1 MKKLTAISPLFPT
14 IFLELPQPPKEVF
27 ISGNEQLLKPEQL
40 KVAIVGSRKV
50 SPYGREVT
58 ARLSRELAERGITV
72 VSGLALGVDSIAHKA
87 ALEAGGTTIA
97 ILPSSISK
105 IYPASHTY
113 IARDILE
120 KNGLLLSEYS
130 DPQATPM
137 KHQFIARNRLIAAIA
152 DVVVITEAAEASGS
166 LHTANFA
173 LETGKTVLAVPGPIT
188 SPTSTGTN
196 NLLKNG
202 AGIITEVGDILLA
215 LGLDPSM
222 EPAVNSISTEEEAL
236 ILTYIKKGVFD
247 ASELLYKTGLSTQ
260 LFNQNLTMLEI
271 TGRIR
276 SLGNNLWTLA

>member
-14 IFLELPQPPKEVF
+14 IFLQLPQPPKEVF
-27 ISGNEQLLKPEQL
+27 ISGNEQLLKSSQL

-58 ARLSRELAERGITV
+58 ARLARELAERGITV

-87 ALEAGGTTIA
+87 ALEAGGTTMA
-97 ILPSSISK
+97 ILPGSISK
-105 IYPASHTY
+105 IYPASHNY
-113 IARDILE
+113 IARNILE

-173 LETGKTVLAVPGPIT
+173 LETGKNVLAVPGPIN
-188 SPTSTGTN
+188 SPTSLGTN

-202 AGIITEVGDILLA
+202 AGVITEVGDILLA
-215 LGLDPSM
+215 LGLDPR
-222 EPAVNSISTEEEAL
+222 TEASADSATVEEAL
-236 ILTYIKKGVFD
+236 ILTYIKKGVID
-247 ASELLYKTGLSTQ
+247 ASELLHNTGLSAQ